1 MKSKNTVSNKSASNR
16 KGCKGGPKGPRT
28 ILTIKQL
35 REKLLMAAMVK
46 EARKI
51 DKKLIRLDRLK
62 ISLRDR
68 LDAADRQVQALA
80 AVRDEY
86 REYAV
91 DSLIE
96 LDDLIP
102 EFIDSAVGAYGT
114 VDSLIE
120 EERRA

>member
-16 KGCKGGPKGPRT
+16 KGGPKGQRT

-35 REKLLMAAMVK
+35 REKLLMVAMVK

-51 DKKLIRLDRLK
+51 DKKLVRLDRLQ
-62 ISLRDR
+62 ISLRNR
-68 LDAADRQVQALA
+68 LDAANAQVAELA
-80 AVRDEY
+80 AVREEY

-91 DSLIE
+91 DL
-96 LDDLIP
+96 
-102 EFIDSAVGAYGT
+102 V
-114 VDSLIE
+114 IE